1 MEMQKVPRTTE
12 AAATPQGSGSQAL
25 LSYLLARGQFMCTPM
40 FEVGW
45 VEFNFWL
52 KGAFSWL
59 NMDVL
64 AGEQLQVEARFLSA
78 AHSFLEQMH
87 LGKKTRLF
95 CA

>member
-1 MEMQKVPRTTE
+1 MQKVPRTTE

-52 KGAFSWL
+52 KGAFS
-59 NMDVL
+59 
-64 AGEQLQVEARFLSA
+64 
-78 AHSFLEQMH
+78 
-87 LGKKTRLF
+87 
-95 CA
+95 